1 MPDNPIYDIIIVG
14 GGLVG
19 ASLAAALR
27 ATPLKIGIIEA
38 APWFTDKRP
47 PSYDDRI
54 IALNY
59 ASHRIFSG
67 LGLWDKIAVEATPI
81 KHIHISDQGHFGST
95 HLDSK
100 DLRASALGYVVS
112 ARHLGQC
119 LQEILADSLI
129 DIIAP
134 AKFLEI
140 NQSDNCLNIDIM
152 QNKQSRTLQTR
163 LLVAADGGNSKVRQH
178 LGITNH
184 SIDYGQTAI
193 IGNVTLEYPHKNIAY
208 ERFTPSGPLALL
220 PLQKND
226 CALVWT
232 VASDKTDEV
241 MALDDKTFLS
251 SLQQQF
257 GWRLGH
263 FMQVGQRHS
272 YPLQL
277 SRIEEH
283 TRPGVVIIGN
293 AAHTLHPIA
302 GQGFNLGLRDVASLS
317 EVIIESLEAGELVG
331 SEKTLQDYVARQEP
345 DQENIT
351 NITNMLVQVFS
362 NSFPPL
368 VVARNLGL
376 LVTDALPPLKKL
388 LVRRMAGLSAYSS
401 NLLCGL
407 PTTNIKY
414 GKITTL
420 N

>member
-1 MPDNPIYDIIIVG
+1 MPDKPIYDIIIVG

-27 ATPLKIGIIEA
+27 ATPLKIAIIEA

-59 ASHRIFSG
+59 ASHRIFSS
-67 LGLWDKIAVEATPI
+67 LGLWKKIAPAATPI
-81 KHIHISDQGHFGST
+81 KQIHISDQGHFGFT

-100 DLRASALGYVVS
+100 DLKIPALGYVVS
-112 ARHLGQC
+112 ARHLGES
-119 LQEILADSLI
+119 LKEILAGSAI

-134 AKFLEI
+134 AKFLDI
-140 NQSDNCLNIDIM
+140 NQCDDLLNIEISSD
-152 QNKQSRTLQTR
+152 KQSQTLQTR

-178 LGITNH
+178 LGIKNH

-193 IGNVTLEYPHKNIAY
+193 IGNVTLEYPHKNVAY
-208 ERFTPSGPLALL
+208 ERFTRSGPLALL
-220 PLQKND
+220 PLQNNN

-232 VASDKTDEV
+232 VASDKTEEV
-241 MALDDKTFLS
+241 MALDEQTFLS

-257 GWRLGH
+257 GWRLGQ
-263 FMQVGQRHS
+263 FMQIGQRHS

-283 TRPGVVIIGN
+283 TRQRVVIIGN

-317 EVIIESLEAGELVG
+317 EVIIDSLKAGEDVG
-331 SEKTLQDYVARQEP
+331 SDMTLQSYVARQKP
-345 DQENIT
+345 DQEQIT

-368 VVARNLGL
+368 VIARNFGL
-376 LVTDALPPLKKL
+376 LVTDALPPLKKFL
-388 LVRRMAGLSAYSS
+388 ERKMAGLSANSS
-401 NLLCGL
+401 RLLCRL
-407 PTTNIKY
+407 P
-414 GKITTL
+414 L
-420 N
+420 SEP

>member
-1 MPDNPIYDIIIVG
+1 MPDTPIYDIIIVG

-27 ATPLKIGIIEA
+27 ATPLKIAIIEA

-67 LGLWDKIAVEATPI
+67 LGLWEKIALAATPI
-81 KHIHISDQGHFGST
+81 KQIHISDQGHFGFT

-100 DLRASALGYVVS
+100 DLRTPALGYVVS
-112 ARHLGQC
+112 ARHLGES
-119 LQEILADSLI
+119 LKEILAGSSI
-129 DIIAP
+129 EIIAP

-140 NQSDNCLNIDIM
+140 NKSDDLLNLEITQNEQSQI
-152 QNKQSRTLQTR
+152 LQTR

-178 LGITNH
+178 LGIKNH

-193 IGNVTLEYPHKNIAY
+193 IGNVTLEYPHKNVAY

-232 VASDKTDEV
+232 VARNKTDEV
-241 MALDDKTFLS
+241 MTLDDQTFLRQ
-251 SLQQQF
+251 LQQQF
-257 GWRLGH
+257 GWRLGQ
-263 FMQVGQRHS
+263 FRQIGQRHS

-277 SRIEEH
+277 SRIAEH
-283 TRPGVVIIGN
+283 TRPHVVIIGN

-317 EVIIESLEAGELVG
+317 EVIVESLKAGELVG
-331 SEKTLQDYVARQEP
+331 NEKTLQAYVARQEP
-345 DQENIT
+345 DQQHIT
-351 NITNMLVQVFS
+351 NITHKLVQLFS

-376 LVTDALPPLKKL
+376 LAADALPPLKKI
-388 LVRRMAGLSAYSS
+388 LVRRMAGLGAYPS

-407 PTTNIKY
+407 PTTNVKY
-414 GKITTL
+414 
-420 N
+420 

>member
-1 MPDNPIYDIIIVG
+1 MPDKSIYDIIIVG

-27 ATPLKIGIIEA
+27 ATPLKIAIIEA
-38 APWFTDKRP
+38 APWFTNKRP

-59 ASHRIFSG
+59 ASQRIFSS
-67 LGLWDKIAVEATPI
+67 LGLWEKIAPAATPI
-81 KHIHISDQGHFGST
+81 KHIHISDQGHIGFT

-100 DLRASALGYVVS
+100 DLKAPALGYVVS

-119 LQEILADSLI
+119 LQEILAESSI

-140 NQSDNCLNIDIM
+140 NQSDKVIDVEII
-152 QNKQSRTLQTR
+152 QNQQSQTLQTR

-178 LGITNH
+178 LGIRNQT
-184 SIDYGQTAI
+184 IDYGQTAI

-220 PLQKND
+220 PLQNND
-226 CALVWT
+226 CALVRT

-241 MALDDKTFLS
+241 MALDNQTFLR

-257 GWRLGH
+257 GWRLGK
-263 FMQVGQRHS
+263 FLQIGQRHS

-283 TRPGVVIIGN
+283 TRPHVVIIGN

-317 EVIIESLEAGELVG
+317 EVIVESLKAGEDVG
-331 SEKTLQDYVARQEP
+331 SDMTLQAYVARQQP
-345 DQENIT
+345 DQEQIT

-368 VVARNLGL
+368 VIARNLGL
-376 LVTDALPPLKKL
+376 LAADALPPLKKL
-388 LVRRMAGLSAYSS
+388 FVRRMAGLSANSS
-401 NLLCGL
+401 RLLCGL
-407 PTTNIKY
+407 PTLTFD
-414 GKITTL
+414 
-420 N
+420 

>member
-27 ATPLKIGIIEA
+27 ATPLKIAIIEA

-54 IALNY
+54 IALND
-59 ASHRIFSG
+59 ASHKIFSG
-67 LGLWDKIAVEATPI
+67 LGLWEKIAPEATPI
-81 KHIHISDQGHFGST
+81 KQIHISDQGHFGFT
-95 HLDSK
+95 NLDSK
-100 DLRASALGYVVS
+100 DLGAPALGYVVS
-112 ARHLGQC
+112 ARHLGES
-119 LQEILADSLI
+119 LKEILANSSI

-134 AKFLEI
+134 AKFLDI
-140 NQSDNCLNIDIM
+140 NQSDNLLNIEIT
-152 QNKQSRTLQTR
+152 QNKQRQTLQTR
-163 LLVAADGGNSKVRQH
+163 LLVAADGGTSKVRQH
-178 LGITNH
+178 LGIKNH

-193 IGNVTLEYPHKNIAY
+193 IRNVTLEYPHKNVAY

-220 PLQKND
+220 PLQNND

-241 MALDDKTFLS
+241 MALDDQTFLK

-257 GWRLGH
+257 GWRLGQ
-263 FMQVGQRHS
+263 FRQIGQRHS

-277 SRIEEH
+277 SRIQEH
-283 TRPGVVIIGN
+283 TRPRVVIIGN

-317 EVIIESLEAGELVG
+317 EVIIESLEAGEDVG
-331 SEKTLQDYVARQEP
+331 SEITLQAYVARQEP
-345 DQENIT
+345 DQQHIT

-368 VVARNLGL
+368 VVARNFGL
-376 LVTDALPPLKKL
+376 LVTDAFPPLKKL
-388 LVRRMAGLSAYSS
+388 LVRRMAGLSAYPSR
-401 NLLCGL
+401 LLCGL

-414 GKITTL
+414 GNITTL